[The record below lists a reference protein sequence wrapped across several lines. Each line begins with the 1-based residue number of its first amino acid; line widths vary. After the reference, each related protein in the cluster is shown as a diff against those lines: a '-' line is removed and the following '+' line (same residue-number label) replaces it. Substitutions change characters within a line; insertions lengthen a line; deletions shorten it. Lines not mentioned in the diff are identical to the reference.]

1 MDYRE
6 GQVMNMISDS
16 IKKLT
21 KIQFRS
27 IKHKINGVL
36 IFLIIALVT
45 VNLIN
50 CFYYRNTVQRY
61 KDIVN
66 TFVEENMIMMST
78 MNIRQTLR
86 EIIVDSKDTEKLNAY
101 EEYKQ
106 NMLKL
111 EKKIGKSTDENVN
124 TSRTVLFSQMH
135 KFIDIADILVAKAK
149 DYDVTAAEEYDKVSK
164 VSDFMRENS
173 IELTNNELI
182 YTESLIKEIEHLS
195 DLSQNISYAIII
207 LVVIICTLL
216 TFITVRNIIKS
227 LNKLINVSE
236 KIAAG
241 KLSTKQ
247 FEVNSKDEIGILS
260 HSINIM
266 QQNLFKMVKLISIN
280 GNHMHTTLISLDDFI
295 RESSKTGEQLVV
307 AFDTVEKFADKEAE
321 LIKSTLNSVTDINES
336 IINIYDDTEMI
347 INSADNALNKAIDG
361 ELKLKSVMSQTE
373 LVQNLIQDLNVTAN
387 NLYDYSIKIGE
398 ITKFINS
405 ISEQTN
411 LLALNAAIEA
421 ARAGE
426 AGKGFAVVADQVKNL
441 AEKSNQSLGEIK
453 SVIGN
458 IEQLINNM
466 KTGIEKSAE
475 EIKSTSRI
483 INEEANAFN
492 GIVFANK
499 TVNSQILS
507 INKRLDDAKYN
518 IGKIN
523 ESISSVANIAIEL
536 LDNSKHAQGAIE
548 NQVATQDNFVQ
559 SAVKLKNMSEEFSK
573 VISSFQLEE

>member
-1 MDYRE
+1 
-6 GQVMNMISDS
+6 MNVISDS

-50 CFYYRNTVQRY
+50 CFYYRSTVQKY
-61 KDIVN
+61 KNIAN
-66 TFVEENMIMMST
+66 TFVEENTIMMST

-86 EIIVDSKDTEKLNAY
+86 EIIVDSKDTEKLEAY

-111 EKKIGKSTDENVN
+111 EKKIGKSADENVD

-247 FEVNSKDEIGILS
+247 CEVSSKDEIGILS

-266 QQNLFKMVKLISIN
+266 QQNLFKMVKLITIN

-295 RESSKTGEQLVV
+295 KESSKTGEQLVV

-361 ELKLKSVMSQTE
+361 ELKLKSVISQTE

-453 SVIGN
+453 NVIGN

-475 EIKSTSRI
+475 EIKSTSQI

-492 GIVFANK
+492 GIVFANQ

-559 SAVKLKNMSEEFSK
+559 SAVKLKNMSEEFGK